1 MKGGGLLLQQK
12 AITKPIK
19 KIIRRFHYNSISTI
33 KNAIVDLL
41 PVEAAEA
48 CDLTVALT
56 NNGYIAILLEPVVHH
71 RSIFCKAA
79 SSELARRISN
89 PSSSLEPPTSLLME
103 LYEVHT
109 SDLSSSLP
117 DLPTPAMFI
126 GFDPLG
132 ELEDTTN
139 DLRDQAENEASNTYG
154 DSADKFDKRLGDTED
169 RAYDN
174 SASMLRRFSGVI
186 AIINLTIILVTVI

>member
-1 MKGGGLLLQQK
+1 MQQK

-41 PVEAAEA
+41 PVEAAEE
-48 CDLTVALT
+48 CDVTVALT

-71 RSIFCKAA
+71 KSIFCKVA
-79 SSELARRISN
+79 SRELAGRISN
-89 PSSSLEPPTSLLME
+89 PSKNLEPPTSLLMQ

-117 DLPTPAMFI
+117 DLPTPASII

-132 ELEDTTN
+132 DLEDTSN
-139 DLRDQAENEASNTYG
+139 DLKNQANNEARNTYG
-154 DSADKFDKRLGDTED
+154 DGADKFDKHLTDTED
-169 RAYDN
+169 KAYDN
-174 SASMLRRFSGVI
+174 SATMLRLSGVMTINI
-186 AIINLTIILVTVI
+186 AIILVTVI